1 MRTPQKTKGRKHK
14 DAALGKKIKG
24 HTPEW
29 EKRRRLE
36 FGSGPNDS
44 IRDVLTDDYHCSSS
58 GSTVFLDKSQFRSST
73 PESEE
78 QVDGNEAC
86 K

>member
-1 MRTPQKTKGRKHK
+1 MRTPQKTKGRKPK
-14 DAALGKKIKG
+14 DA
-24 HTPEW
+24 EW

-44 IRDVLTDDYHCSSS
+44 IRDALTDDYHCSSS
-58 GSTVFLDKSQFRSST
+58 GSTVFLDESQFRYST
-73 PESEE
+73 PESEK

-86 K
+86 KSALYSVYKQHI